1 MNLKEIYNDGEV
13 RRMSLLNKKDKSAV
27 EEPKR
32 EKKKGRVLK
41 KVLIG
46 VGAFFGVIIVLS
58 AIVVM
63 LNWNNVEA
71 LYKALTT
78 DTEAIEMEI
87 KESDK
92 EFAKE
97 VKDYLKDNLREYS
110 EEEKQEIANGEK
122 TEMQVIAQ
130 IISESFKAPDDNAQE
145 QKPEQKPN
153 ESGKNEAPVK
163 QETAEEIVA
172 RHVANLYAYQSSFEG
187 RVSALAGSVKAYVKS
202 YKATHPNASWTEAK
216 TAAVSKYM
224 SQGSQIES
232 DCYAKVDAEIAA
244 LESDLRKIGADLSI
258 VSTVAASA
266 EKTMQLKKSRI
277 MSQYM
282 EAMK

>member
-1 MNLKEIYNDGEV
+1 
-13 RRMSLLNKKDKSAV
+13 MSLLKKEDKSGAD
-27 EEPKR
+27 EPKK
-32 EKKKGRVLK
+32 EKKRGRILK
-41 KVLIG
+41 RVLIG
-46 VGAFFGVIIVLS
+46 VGAFFGVIIVFS

-63 LNWNNVEA
+63 LNWDNVQA
-71 LYKALTT
+71 LYQALTN
-78 DTEAIEMEI
+78 DTEAIEEEI
-87 KESDK
+87 RESDK

-110 EEEKQEIANGEK
+110 EEEKREIESGEK

-130 IISESFKAPDDNAQE
+130 IISENFKAPEDNGE
-145 QKPEQKPN
+145 EPKPEQKPDEN
-153 ESGKNEAPVK
+153 GKNEVTVKPEPPK
-163 QETAEEIVA
+163 QETAEDIVA
-172 RHVANLYAYQSSFEG
+172 RHVANLYGYQSAFEG

-202 YKATHPNASWTEAK
+202 YKATHPNSSWAEAK
-216 TAAVSKYM
+216 SAAVSKYM

-232 DCYAKVDAEIAA
+232 DCYAKVDAEVAA

-266 EKTMQLKKSRI
+266 EKTMRLKKSRI

-282 EAMK
+282 DAMK